1 MNIQK
6 AAVRASNN
14 AMRGYIPHNAIV
26 SQGAKI
32 AARQQ
37 AQEKPQRGKKGR
49 KRERLTEIST
59 GSGKPVLKQN
69 VGVVRAAKKL
79 FEYEETGLSPYEV
92 RALIERGKGIDRKG
106 EENAGLVKEGAGMDR
121 EKCIICGKTLPEDG
135 QGICADCLAEKSD
148 EETAEEL
155 RDIAGV
161 LSITADTDANIK
173 KSMEAIMRIAYRID
187 RRKEK

>member
-1 MNIQK
+1 
-6 AAVRASNN
+6 
-14 AMRGYIPHNAIV
+14 
-26 SQGAKI
+26 
-32 AARQQ
+32 
-37 AQEKPQRGKKGR
+37 
-49 KRERLTEIST
+49 
-59 GSGKPVLKQN
+59 
-69 VGVVRAAKKL
+69 
-79 FEYEETGLSPYEV
+79 
-92 RALIERGKGIDRKG
+92 
-106 EENAGLVKEGAGMDR
+106 MDR

-161 LSITADTDANIK
+161 LSITAYTDANIK